1 MSSAMFSSVWGSHRL
16 RCQRET
22 GETRTG
28 LAESVEG
35 AVAAVHQA
43 RRQMDMRTFGHE
55 KNPRSARESGRCWVL
70 SCRIGRAEERKTEF
84 SADDITKYF
93 KQAGFPLPGAARM
106 TLVNAK
112 NAGYLDAG
120 SGRGTYKLNPVGHNL
135 VAHSLPPADSAT
147 QRTPVRANRKR
158 AQKQEISAETVSFG
172 LVSSAEPDWDFHWRR
187 IESARSTLSR
197 TKSVNVNKDIIR
209 NDIRELVQEYFRSL
223 RPTLVKIGLRDEA
236 LTDLDRSAQELLRL
250 ASGRNLRSSYL
261 RAFRELHAAHIT
273 VETERELMLGHAT
286 AASNFDIVTSG
297 VETQI
302 LTTLHKL
309 VPSAGLSYEQAL
321 RDLRGAPRISYR
333 GTAVELREALREVLD
348 HLAPDADVM

>member
-1 MSSAMFSSVWGSHRL
+1 MASS
-16 RCQRET
+16 
-22 GETRTG
+22 
-28 LAESVEG
+28 
-35 AVAAVHQA
+35 
-43 RRQMDMRTFGHE
+43 
-55 KNPRSARESGRCWVL
+55 P
-70 SCRIGRAEERKTEF
+70 
-84 SADDITKYF
+84 
-93 KQAGFPLPGAARM
+93 
-106 TLVNAK
+106 
-112 NAGYLDAG
+112 
-120 SGRGTYKLNPVGHNL
+120 
-135 VAHSLPPADSAT
+135 
-147 QRTPVRANRKR
+147 
-158 AQKQEISAETVSFG
+158 
-172 LVSSAEPDWDFHWRR
+172 EPDWDFYWRR

-223 RPTLVKIGLRDEA
+223 RPTLVKIGMKDEG
-236 LTDLDRSAQELLRL
+236 LTGLDGSAQELLRL

-261 RAFRELHAAHIT
+261 RAFREFHTARIA

-302 LTTLHKL
+302 LTTLRKL

-348 HLAPDADVM
+348 HLAPDADVMRSPGFKLEKDATRPTMKQKAQFILKARGAVSGAISTPKDAIQRVEDASASLARSVYTRGSVSTHVATTREEVLTMKPYVDGVLAELLQLHHDV